1 MCLLLSGADFAIAA
15 RTLPAPRFGFRY
27 RLCAKMRVANEVGL
41 CSGIDAARIEASL
54 RSSGRSLKN
63 DCAAK
68 ECLDLEEASEANAP
82 DAAVAMFHEAT
93 VPQETERV
101 LDAATTTEDLEVSP
115 RDVGDVEVALPQ
127 KSTILAIAGGPVGE
141 TDADAASAMAPA
153 SPENSVLLNT
163 VLSPDGRLDVPAA
176 QPTPLDEDQR
186 ETLDDSNEDFVA
198 SSSTVA
204 VDSSTTGKS
213 PSTMTS
219 TIVPVQDSKD
229 LDETVKLA
237 EDPSV
242 QSKLSTLLD
251 GDLEEPTRFEDGM
264 EPFEAPLEE
273 PSSAEPSVPS
283 AVEPDTEPVEEPE
296 SAPALQERVVQRTPV
311 DKLGRNGLKPKPP
324 SPSGI
329 VVISDGNHVPMIPR
343 DPPKPA
349 GAIVE
354 AFPR

>member
-27 RLCAKMRVANEVGL
+27 RLCAKMRITNEVGL
-41 CSGIDAARIEASL
+41 YSGIDASHIEASL

-68 ECLDLEEASEANAP
+68 ECSDLEETPEANAP

-93 VPQETERV
+93 EAEETERASDTV
-101 LDAATTTEDLEVSP
+101 TAAEALDLPPTEAGDAA
-115 RDVGDVEVALPQ
+115 VALPQ
-127 KSTILAIAGGPVGE
+127 ESTVLAIAGGPVGE

-163 VLSPDGRLDVPAA
+163 VLSPDGRLDVPVA

-198 SSSTVA
+198 SSSTLA
-204 VDSSTTGKS
+204 VESSTTGKS

-219 TIVPVQDSKD
+219 TIVPVQDSKYS
-229 LDETVKLA
+229 DETVKLA
-237 EDPSV
+237 EDPSLK
-242 QSKLSTLLD
+242 SKLSTLLD
-251 GDLEEPTRFEDGM
+251 GDLEEPTRFEGGM

-283 AVEPDTEPVEEPE
+283 AVEPDTEPVEEPD
-296 SAPALQERVVQRTPV
+296 SAPALQESVVQRTPV
-311 DKLGRNGLKPKPP
+311 DKLRKNGPKPKPP

-329 VVISDGNHVPMIPR
+329 VVISDGNPVPMIPR